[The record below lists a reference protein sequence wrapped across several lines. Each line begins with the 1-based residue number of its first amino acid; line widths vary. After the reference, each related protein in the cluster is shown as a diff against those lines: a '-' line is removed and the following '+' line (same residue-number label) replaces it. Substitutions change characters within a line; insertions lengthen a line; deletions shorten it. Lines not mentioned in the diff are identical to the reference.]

1 MIKRLVVQ
9 TFLVFLT
16 PFPQAPSASEIE
28 TLLGVA
34 ADPGHDPETRIRACS
49 RILRARTRDDEFR
62 SRCLVHR
69 GGAHR
74 ELAHHRR
81 ALHDFKAAIRLDP
94 ANVDAWAARGASHGL
109 ARRYTAAKSDFET
122 ALRLDPTNADAC
134 NEMAWLLATAR
145 DNCHRDGSRAID
157 LAERAL
163 RRRPIARHLDTL
175 GAAHA
180 EIGEFEMAI
189 SLQKQAVGL
198 GLTERMAPG
207 AVDKFRAR
215 RYLYET
221 GRAYRA

>member
-74 ELAHHRR
+74 ELA
-81 ALHDFKAAIRLDP
+81 
-94 ANVDAWAARGASHGL
+94 
-109 ARRYTAAKSDFET
+109 
-122 ALRLDPTNADAC
+122 C
-134 NEMAWLLATAR
+134 
-145 DNCHRDGSRAID
+145 
-157 LAERAL
+157 
-163 RRRPIARHLDTL
+163 
-175 GAAHA
+175 
-180 EIGEFEMAI
+180 
-189 SLQKQAVGL
+189 
-198 GLTERMAPG
+198 
-207 AVDKFRAR
+207 
-215 RYLYET
+215 
-221 GRAYRA
+221 